1 MPELPEV
8 ESIRQYLEKEIVG
21 KRIKHF
27 KVLTQR
33 SFFGK
38 QSSIIGKFVKSM
50 RRKGKVLHIF
60 VGEPDICLS
69 IHLKLSG
76 QLLYSKNKNDS
87 VFANNIPL
95 ANSNKMPGKTTR
107 IIIEFDDGSAL
118 YFNDL
123 RKFGWIKQDE
133 FPIEP
138 LGVDV
143 LSILFTKKYLSR
155 CLIKTRRP
163 IKTVLLDQT
172 IIAGIGNIYAND
184 SLWLAGIHPSVKS
197 STLSSHQIK
206 KLYNSILSII
216 NESLLKRG
224 SSAKDELYVLPDG
237 TKGSYQ
243 NNFKVYQQT
252 DKPCAKCNSTIV
264 NIKISGRGTFFC
276 PKCQV
281 EDRNRKT
288 LF

>member
-8 ESIRQYLEKEIVG
+8 ESIRLYLEKEIVG
-21 KRIKHF
+21 KRIEHF
-27 KVLTQR
+27 KVMTQR
-33 SFFGK
+33 SFFGNK
-38 QSSIIGKFVKSM
+38 SSIFGKVVKSI
-50 RRKGKVLHIF
+50 RRKGKVLHIII
-60 VGEPDICLS
+60 GEPDIFLS

-76 QLLYSKNKNDS
+76 QLLYSKDKNDS
-87 VFANNIPL
+87 VFTNNIPM

-107 IIIEFDDGSAL
+107 IIIEFDDDSVL

-123 RKFGWIKQDE
+123 RKFGWIKQNE

-138 LGVDV
+138 LGVDI
-143 LSILFTKKYLSR
+143 LSILFTKKYLSK
-155 CLIKTRRP
+155 CFIKTQRP

-172 IIAGIGNIYAND
+172 IIAGIRNIYAND

-197 STLSSHQIK
+197 STLNNYQIN
-206 KLYNSILSII
+206 KLHNSILSII
-216 NESLLKRG
+216 NESLQKSG

-237 TKGSYQ
+237 TKGNYQ
-243 NNFKVYQQT
+243 NDFKVYQQT
-252 DKPCAKCNSTIV
+252 DKPCIKCNSTIV

-281 EDRNRKT
+281 ES
-288 LF
+288 